1 MSLDKCLIVIPARK
15 NSKRLKDKNLRLLNG
30 KPLIAH
36 SIEYAAKHLDLKKIW
51 VNTDDEKIIDLALTY
66 GVSTYKRPPDLALD
80 ETSTN
85 DVIVDFSKFLLESNI
100 DYQYIITLQPTNP
113 IRSKNLIVQC
123 YEYISKNDLK
133 SLMSV
138 SELHNK
144 FGKISNNKYFPINY
158 NIGQRHQD
166 LDKLYFENGLIYI
179 CSKSAITEEQQYITD
194 DVFPFIT
201 EEIGSSI
208 DIDYEEDL
216 KMAEIIL
223 SSGL

>member
-113 IRSKNLIVQC
+113 IRSKNLIAQC

-179 CSKSAITEEQQYITD
+179 CSKRAITEEQQYITD